1 MEKIAIG
8 TATAVRLRTL
18 IVSGTLEEY
27 SQIEVLDCD
36 GDLLDRG
43 LWFSKEVFRWAD
55 QWGVVTEKK
64 AKNIV
69 CFRLLHQ

>member
-18 IVSGTLEEY
+18 IVSGALEEY
-27 SQIEVLDCD
+27 SQVEVLDCN
-36 GDLLDRG
+36 GKLLDRG
-43 LWFSKEVFRWAD
+43 LWFSREVFRWAD
-55 QWGVVTEKK
+55 KWGVITEKK

-69 CFRLLHQ
+69 GFRLLHQ

>member
-18 IVSGTLEEY
+18 IVSGMLEEY
-27 SQIEVLDCD
+27 SQVEVLDCD
-36 GDLLDRG
+36 GNLLDRG
-43 LWFSKEVFRWAD
+43 LWFSKEVFRWAG

-64 AKNIV
+64 AKNILG
-69 CFRLLHQ
+69 FRLLHQ